1 MSRNDWIL
9 LAGAGLAAVV
19 VYFLIGSPGMGDRP
33 MAQRQAELAAIPPE
47 DLTPGEALSRLEA
60 LAQERPES
68 AEPRYLIGMVLAQQG
83 RDDEA
88 VRAYQ
93 SALRR
98 DDTHVDALIGLADS
112 LIRLSGG
119 EVTPDIAQILGR
131 AYALDPR
138 QSQAVFLIGV
148 SAWQMGQPEQA
159 RMIWAEAA
167 RNLPEGSPAALQF
180 DQMVSRFLAAEG
192 ADSAAV
198 SQQP

>member
-1 MSRNDWIL
+1 MAI
-9 LAGAGLAAVV
+9 
-19 VYFLIGSPGMGDRP
+19 YFVIGKPGMGDRP
-33 MAQRQAELAAIPPE
+33 MATRQAELAARAPE
-47 DLTPGEALSRLEA
+47 DLSPAEALSRLEA
-60 LAQERPES
+60 LAQENPED
-68 AEPRYLIGMVLAQQG
+68 AEPRYLIGIVLAQQG

-98 DDTHVDALIGLADS
+98 NDRHVEALIGLADS

-119 EVTPDIAQILGR
+119 EVSPDIAQILGR

-138 QSQAVFLIGV
+138 QVRAAFLVGV
-148 SAWQMGQPEQA
+148 SAWQMDQKGQA
-159 RMIWAEAA
+159 RAIWDETAA
-167 RNLPEGSPAALQF
+167 SLPEGSPAAAQF
-180 DQMVSRFLAAEG
+180 EQMVARFLAAEG